1 MLKSRPV
8 LYVAITNHG
17 FGHAVRAASV
27 AAAIQ
32 KLNPEIMLILVTT
45 APRWLLES
53 YITGDFIVRSRA
65 FDVGV
70 IQRDSVNMDLDATLH
85 KLKEIRQKH
94 SFLIASEIDFI
105 RLNRVGLILADIPPL
120 MAPLAKAA
128 GIPCWMMSNFGWDFI
143 YRPWGGEF
151 VEMADWIEDCFSQC
165 DRLFRLPLHEPM
177 SAFPH
182 ITAAGLTGGDPRYS
196 AEELRRIFELNVPPE
211 KTILLTFGGL
221 GLQGIPYD
229 NLKQFPDWKFITFD
243 PTAPDLPNL
252 VKVSGHS
259 YRPVDLMPVCGRVIS
274 KPGYSTFSEA
284 LRLGV
289 PLVSLMRE
297 GFAESPLLIEG
308 IQNYGYH
315 QAIDPGE
322 FFEGDWQFLHQP
334 PLPPRKSES
343 LAKDGSQAIAQA
355 VVDYFHSPE
364 LV

>member
-1 MLKSRPV
+1 MLNSRPV
-8 LYVAITNHG
+8 VYIAITNHG

-32 KLNPEIMLILVTT
+32 TINPEIMLILVTT

-53 YITGDFIVRSRA
+53 YIPGDFIVRSRA

-70 IQRDSVNMDLDATLH
+70 IQSDSVNMDLDATLK
-85 KLKEIRQKH
+85 KLQEIRKKQ
-94 SFLIASEIDFI
+94 SFLIASEVDFL

-143 YRPWGGEF
+143 YRPWGGQF
-151 VEMADWIEDCFSQC
+151 VEMADWIGDCFSQC
-165 DRLFRLPLHEPM
+165 DRLFRLPLHESM

-182 ITAAGLTGGDPRYS
+182 ITEAGLTGGDPRYPV
-196 AEELRRIFELNVPPE
+196 EELMATFGLTAPKE

-221 GLQGIPYD
+221 GLQGIPYK
-229 NLKQFPDWKFITFD
+229 NLQRFPDWQFITFD
-243 PTAPDLPNL
+243 QTAPELPNL
-252 VKVSGHS
+252 VKVSGHH
-259 YRPVDLMPVCGRVIS
+259 YRPVDLMPVCGRIIS

-284 LRLGV
+284 LRLEV

-297 GFAESPLLIEG
+297 GFAESPLLLEG
-308 IQNYGYH
+308 IQDYGTH
-315 QAIDPGE
+315 QIINPAQ
-322 FFEGDWQFLHQP
+322 FFESDWQFLHQS

-355 VVDYFHSPE
+355 VVDYFQ
-364 LV
+364 